1 MYLVKIEEQFIKED
15 SRNLQVLELDD
26 IFGYE
31 IIIAGIL
38 KTKFSHWL

>member
-1 MYLVKIEEQFIKED
+1 MYVVKIEEQFIKED
-15 SRNLQVLELDD
+15 SKNLQVLELED

-38 KTKFSHWL
+38 KTKFRHQL